1 MAAIQ
6 GDKDMW
12 LRKHDDVVFALMC
25 VCVLAGY
32 SKDLSDSAKCLC
44 WQKAVQLHTVT
55 SEGDDRTVIPDTVNT
70 AGQARTD

>member
-25 VCVLAGY
+25 VCV
-32 SKDLSDSAKCLC
+32 CVF
-44 WQKAVQLHTVT
+44 WQGTVK
-55 SEGDDRTVIPDTVNT
+55 I
-70 AGQARTD
+70 